1 MLLNQA
7 MCKPSL
13 VSAWCNLYRW
23 CSALDGVLDDEGQA
37 NTGQPILFL
46 KISYDL
52 CKREDLT
59 PGHF

>member
-23 CSALDGVLDDEGQA
+23 CSALDGVLDDE
-37 NTGQPILFL
+37 QP
-46 KISYDL
+46 
-52 CKREDLT
+52 KRSFAVRGSHALSTAKEK
-59 PGHF
+59 